1 MITIASLA
9 ASRWHDGQGWDGPP
23 WPVFFLVLLLL
34 ATMFIVGVMYQRGRR
49 STGAVEIV
57 ADRYARGEID
67 ETEYRRRI
75 AELRGRGSPPP
86 AGSQ

>member
-1 MITIASLA
+1 MITISSLA
-9 ASRWHDGQGWDGPP
+9 ASHWHDGQGWEGPP

-34 ATMFIVGVMYQRGRR
+34 AAMFVVGVVYQRGRR

-57 ADRYARGEID
+57 ADRYARGEIG

-75 AELRGRGSPPP
+75 AELRGKGSPP
-86 AGSQ
+86 ATGSQ